1 MEEKKKSERRKEG
14 TLKLN
19 QNIESEV
26 HKENHAYNNCGS
38 YRINYLRISLIIIVV
53 KTSEKNKDM

>member
-1 MEEKKKSERRKEG
+1 MEEKKKSERQKEG

-19 QNIESEV
+19 QNIKSEV
-26 HKENHAYNNCGS
+26 HKKNHAYNNCGS
-38 YRINYLRISLIIIVV
+38 YHINYLRISLIIIVV